1 MIMIKNGEIIN
12 MKGKNELENGV
23 NKEVGLWYVLLMK
36 WIMLGEGIKRL
47 MEECNWDKKKVFEEV
62 LDLE

>member
-1 MIMIKNGEIIN
+1 MMIKNGEIMNI
-12 MKGKNELENGV
+12 KGKNEVENGM
-23 NKEVGLWYVLLMK
+23 NKELGLWYVLLMK
-36 WIMLGEGIKRL
+36 CMMFGEGIKRL